1 MVGQDGSKIEHA
13 RQAELT
19 CHYLPRIRLFYGNL
33 GGQITLVLRC
43 FGTVSYGFTLEFPFL
58 GQM

>member
-1 MVGQDGSKIEHA
+1 MVGQDESKIEHA
-13 RQAELT
+13 RQVELT
-19 CHYLPRIRLFYGNL
+19 CHHLLRIRLFYGNL

-43 FGTVSYGFTLEFPFL
+43 FDTESYEFTLEFPFM